1 MTVLD
6 DILRQKRSEI
16 SALRDCTP
24 QASTRNFAAA
34 LRTVSPCL
42 IAEVKPKSPSGGM
55 LLDSASVPTLMQSY
69 NRHAQAVS
77 VLCDERF
84 FGGGFDLLRQV
95 RALTDLPILA
105 KEFIIDAK
113 QIRVA
118 RDTGAY
124 AVLLIANVLSAHDVM
139 RFTAEAAGL
148 GMGILLELHDESDLE
163 KIPAMH
169 AGALVLGINN
179 RNLATLHI
187 DLDTTVRLS
196 PLVRTLCPGHLV
208 IGESG
213 VTTKTDLARLQ
224 PSVDGFLI
232 GTGLLAGT
240 MLGAFPPHQA

>member
-1 MTVLD
+1 MTILD
-6 DILRQKRSEI
+6 DILRHKRDEVA
-16 SALRDCTP
+16 ALPDCAP
-24 QASTRNFAAA
+24 QPSTRDFVAG
-34 LRTVSPCL
+34 LRTASPCL
-42 IAEVKPKSPSGGM
+42 IAEVKPKSPSAGP
-55 LLDSASVPTLMQSY
+55 LLDRANVPALMESY

-105 KEFIIDAK
+105 KEFIVDAK

-118 RDTGAY
+118 RDAGAD
-124 AVLLIANVLSAHDVM
+124 AVLLIANVLSANEIL
-139 RFTAEAAGL
+139 RFSAEATGL
-148 GMGILLELHDESDLE
+148 GMGVLLELHDESDLE

-169 AGALVLGINN
+169 AGTLVLGINN
-179 RNLATLHI
+179 RSLATLHI
-187 DLDTTVRLS
+187 DLDTTARLS

-213 VTTKTDLARLQ
+213 VTMKADLARLQ

-240 MLGAFPPHQA
+240 MLGAFPPHRP

>member
-1 MTVLD
+1 MTILD
-6 DILRQKRSEI
+6 DILRHKRDEI
-16 SALRDCTP
+16 AALPDCAP
-24 QASTRNFAAA
+24 QPTRRNFVAG

-42 IAEVKPKSPSGGM
+42 IAEVKPKSPSAGP
-55 LLDSASVPTLMQSY
+55 LLDRANIPTLMQSY

-84 FGGGFDLLRQV
+84 FGGGFHLLRQV

-105 KEFIIDAK
+105 KEFIVDAK

-118 RDTGAY
+118 RDAGAD
-124 AVLLIANVLSAHDVM
+124 AVLLIASVLSASDVV
-139 RFTAEAAGL
+139 RFAAEAAGL
-148 GMGILLELHDESDLE
+148 GMGILLELHDESDVE

-169 AGALVLGINN
+169 AGALVLGINT
-179 RNLATLHI
+179 RNLATLHT

-196 PLVRTLCPGHLV
+196 PRVRTLCQSHLV

-213 VTTKTDLARLQ
+213 VQTKTDLARLQ

-240 MLGAFPPHQA
+240 MLGAFPPHRP

>member
-6 DILRQKRSEI
+6 DILRHKQGEV
-16 SALRDCTP
+16 AVLPDCTP
-24 QASTRNFAAA
+24 QPSTRNFVAG
-34 LRTVSPCL
+34 LRAVSPCL
-42 IAEVKPKSPSGGM
+42 IAEVKPKSPSAGR
-55 LLDSASVPTLMQSY
+55 LIDRASVPTLMDAY

-95 RALTDLPILA
+95 RALTGLPILA
-105 KEFIIDAK
+105 KEFIVDAK

-118 RDTGAY
+118 RQAGAD
-124 AVLLIANVLSAHDVM
+124 AVLLIAGMLSATEILH
-139 RFTAEAAGL
+139 FSAEAAGL
-148 GMGILLELHDESDLE
+148 GMGILLELHDENDLE

-169 AGALVLGINN
+169 PGTLVLGINN
-179 RNLATLHI
+179 RNLDTLHM

-213 VTTKTDLARLQ
+213 VTTKADLARLQ
-224 PSVDGFLI
+224 PHVDGFLI

-240 MLGAFPPHQA
+240 MLGAFPPHRP